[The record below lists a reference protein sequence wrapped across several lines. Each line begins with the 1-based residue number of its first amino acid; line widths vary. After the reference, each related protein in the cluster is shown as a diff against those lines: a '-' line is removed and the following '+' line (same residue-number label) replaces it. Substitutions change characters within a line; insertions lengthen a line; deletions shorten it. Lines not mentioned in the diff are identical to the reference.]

1 MEYRILVVDED
12 PLVRKRYAD
21 ALINHPP
28 PVGPS
33 YSVAVVGSAAAAHVR
48 AARLTYHLL
57 LATLRHA
64 NEALDLIT
72 TLHQRYPQ
80 MIMVLAVEPGVTVSR
95 RRAAESVGAQ
105 LVEGPL
111 SSDQVSMVVA
121 RALGLSRATPQDA
134 ADIIAGRPP
143 ATLGDVQI
151 LLDMLRRQAS
161 AQVAFFTDNLGNV
174 IAQRGSAE
182 NLDVAS
188 LTSLI
193 AGGFVNAVE
202 MGHVLRDPETV
213 HLSVHEGALFDVYS
227 ASVGSNRLI
236 ALVFDRQIVVP
247 RLGMVWLLMKRASLQ
262 LRQMRIVEQTTEDGL
277 SQQIGSSLNAEFDR
291 LFGDELVQAA

>member
-1 MEYRILVVDED
+1 MEYRILVIDED

-33 YSVAVVGSAAAAHVR
+33 YSIAVVGSAAAAQVK
-48 AARLTYHLL
+48 AARVTYHLL

-64 NEALDLIT
+64 NEVLDLAT

-80 MIMVLAVEPGVTVSR
+80 MIMVLAVESGVSQAR
-95 RRAAESVGAQ
+95 RRAATTLGAQ
-105 LVEGPL
+105 LVDGPL
-111 SSDQVSMVVA
+111 STDQVSAVVA
-121 RALGLSRATPQDA
+121 RALGLSRATPQEAVDM
-134 ADIIAGRPP
+134 IAGRPP
-143 ATLGDVQI
+143 ATLGDVQM
-151 LLDMLRRQAS
+151 LLDVLRRQAS
-161 AQVAFFTDNLGNV
+161 AQLAFFTDNLGNV
-174 IAQRGSAE
+174 IAQRGNAE
-182 NLDVAS
+182 NLDIPA
-188 LTSLI
+188 LNSLI

-202 MGHVLRDPETV
+202 MGHLLRDPETV

-227 ASVGSNRLI
+227 VSVGSNRLI

-247 RLGMVWLLMKRASLQ
+247 RLGMVWLLMKRASQQ
-262 LRQMRIVEQTTEDGL
+262 LRQMQIVEQATEAGL